1 MEVLPDGCVQ
11 VGKKELM
18 YAGTVGLITYL
29 GGVIFI
35 NRKSTTSAKMVMAEV
50 AKTMT
55 ADKVSGVVALPGGGG
70 GRGSAGRRECC
81 GRVAGAEPYL
91 LHAGEGVGV
100 PGGHEELHGGF
111 AAVQERS
118 ISPRCPGTG
127 NGALFPCGDPEAFAM
142 VLQTGRAVGW
152 FVCSQVG
159 LTAVLLRYPKCCPAR
174 AESLFFPPSPQQGA
188 LQAPH
193 QELASG
199 IPQLAIDFL
208 VPHVATAEH

>member
-70 GRGSAGRRECC
+70 TWQCWQKGMLREGCWS
-81 GRVAGAEPYL
+81 RAL
-91 LHAGEGVGV
+91 
-100 PGGHEELHGGF
+100 
-111 AAVQERS
+111 
-118 ISPRCPGTG
+118 SPACR
-127 NGALFPCGDPEAFAM
+127 
-142 VLQTGRAVGW
+142 
-152 FVCSQVG
+152 
-159 LTAVLLRYPKCCPAR
+159 
-174 AESLFFPPSPQQGA
+174 
-188 LQAPH
+188 
-193 QELASG
+193 
-199 IPQLAIDFL
+199 
-208 VPHVATAEH
+208 